1 MRVKSHW
8 FNSGRSKSPQEIGS
22 AVAFIAWRAS
32 DNALKNMRRAG
43 FDIAVGPQYFDFL
56 AEFLIFMVQLA
67 DRIAYRQ
74 MSEEDRIAFTTA
86 VANRAG
92 ETLADNQAEYLGA
105 DLRASKAA
113 FIARLNERADDYAM
127 FEYEKGGENFSFIR
141 ALGLSMQDVM
151 DEKDRKWVTDQI
163 MATEAPE
170 AIATLEKA
178 MTGLL
183 ELEPHQPRSRGHGGG
198 E

>member
-74 MSEEDRIAFTTA
+74 MSEEDRVAFTTA

-178 MTGLL
+178 MIGLL